1 MLVCITKHTFS
12 HGGHGLISL
21 CCAGCDLS
29 LTLVFSSLRSICTF
43 VSSTMTAKLCL
54 SAVGWRVDGWICN
67 ANASLFL
74 LSERE
79 GRKGE
84 SRRGSPVD
92 GVCSSPTEPKKDPL
106 SDPEQ
111 GCKLLKCYRRM
122 MMKKMNCGVI

>member
-1 MLVCITKHTFS
+1 M
-12 HGGHGLISL
+12 
-21 CCAGCDLS
+21 
-29 LTLVFSSLRSICTF
+29 FSSLRSICTF
-43 VSSTMTAKLCL
+43 VPSIMTAKLSL
-54 SAVGWRVDGWICN
+54 STMCVDGWICR

-79 GRKGE
+79 GTRGE

-111 GCKLLKCYRRM
+111 GRKLLKCYGRM
-122 MMKKMNCGVI
+122 MMKKMNSGVI